1 MNHGW
6 YFSLGAVFGAVVSAP
21 MVAYSFPIASPGT
34 EGLKVLVS
42 NTSPIIA
49 TYEGNSASFSNSLY
63 LMRDGLGNPGDDG
76 DFSNDL
82 FIFNNHSSTVGSTV
96 SLGSFSIGTEL
107 IFRLFVQNTGDNFFN
122 GPASRNPDNKTHA
135 RVQENWMPNK
145 TLVSFEDLFNGPFDY
160 NDLSF
165 SFTNTFTNTG
175 TMLVPEPTST
185 LSLLALGTLGAAST
199 LKRKL
204 KSSKFSE
211 KETTKVS

>member
-1 MNHGW
+1 MNHVW
-6 YFSLGAVFGAVVSAP
+6 YSSLGAVFGAIVSVP

-34 EGLKVLVS
+34 EGLKVLVT
-42 NTSPIIA
+42 NTSPVIA
-49 TYEGNSASFSNSLY
+49 TFEGNSGQFSNDLY
-63 LMRDGLGNPGDDG
+63 LMRDSLGNPGDDG

-82 FIFNNHSSTVGSTV
+82 FIFNNLSSTVGSTV

-107 IFRLFVQNTGDNFFN
+107 IFRLFVNDTGNNFLT
-122 GPASRNPDNKTHA
+122 GPASRNPDNQAHA

-145 TLVSFEDLFNGPFDY
+145 TLVSFEDQLNGPFDF

-165 SFTNTFTNTG
+165 SFANTG
-175 TMLVPEPTST
+175 TTVVPEPSLT

-204 KSSKFSE
+204 KSSKSSE

>member
-34 EGLKVLVS
+34 EGIKVLVS

-49 TYEGNSASFSNSLY
+49 TYEGNSAWFSNSLY

-199 LKRKL
+199 LKRQL
-204 KSSKFSE
+204 KSSKSSE

>member
-1 MNHGW
+1 MNHVW

-21 MVAYSFPIASPGT
+21 MAAYSFPIASPGT
-34 EGLKVLVS
+34 EGIKVLVS
-42 NTSPIIA
+42 NTSPVIA

-63 LMRDGLGNPGDDG
+63 LMLDGLGNPGDDG

-82 FIFNNHSSTVGSTV
+82 FIFNNLSSTVGSTV
-96 SLGSFSIGTEL
+96 SLGSFSIGAEL
-107 IFRLFVQNTGDNFFN
+107 IFRLFVQNTGNNFFT

-145 TLVSFEDLFNGPFDY
+145 TLVSFEDLFNGPFNY

-165 SFTNTFTNTG
+165 SFTNTNTG

-185 LSLLALGTLGAAST
+185 LSLLVLGTLGAAST
-199 LKRKL
+199 LKRQF
-204 KSSKFSE
+204 KSSKSTE

>member
-1 MNHGW
+1 
-6 YFSLGAVFGAVVSAP
+6 

-34 EGLKVLVS
+34 EGIKVLVS

-49 TYEGNSASFSNSLY
+49 TYEGNSAWFSNSLY

-204 KSSKFSE
+204 KTSKSTE